1 MTILAQIKF
10 TTVQDH
16 NKLVRTI
23 RMILCANS
31 LWIISSEYFVFFTF
45 LCSQCSSMPQY
56 IIFDTKV
63 IDMINTFKQVMII
76 TNNIALILV
85 RLCID
90 ALRV

>member
-1 MTILAQIKF
+1 
-10 TTVQDH
+10 
-16 NKLVRTI
+16 
-23 RMILCANS
+23 
-31 LWIISSEYFVFFTF
+31 
-45 LCSQCSSMPQY
+45 MPQY